1 MKKFCLNLKSSD
13 KITFF
18 FTGFNFISL
27 VILLIWVNII
37 YFFAWYSDQKAESM
51 YDMDINYDMYNSQ
64 KSDNNLEAF
73 KEYILKKDTLI
84 IPIDG
89 GELICSNWVETRIH
103 SDVEKIK
110 DKLFYN
116 SWEKI
121 FFIFT
126 QYYDDIWE
134 VKVFFD
140 TTPYVKSQLLIIKIS
155 IIIILFLIIIYY
167 FIARIMTKKAFKN
180 MRQFTTDVSH
190 EFKTPLMVIDSQID
204 LYNKK
209 LEKKKISWNDTNLLL
224 TKVKENTY
232 KLNNLLETFL
242 LLSRL
247 ENSLQCLNTQEIDF
261 EEYIKKLV
269 SNSGLLN
276 EKKLKID
283 YNIFKKTK
291 LKIENNTFNILFE
304 NILSNAIKFSK
315 LWWKIE
321 IWSNKTS
328 FWIKDNWVWIE
339 KAKLK
344 KIWKKFYKNDT
355 NKEWF
360 WVGLFIVKRLCE
372 LYNWKIEV
380 KSEPWKGTV
389 FIIKFK

>member
-1 MKKFCLNLKSSD
+1 MKQFCLNLKSSD
-13 KITFF
+13 KITFL
-18 FTGFNFISL
+18 FTGFNFLSL
-27 VILLIWVNII
+27 IILLIWVNII
-37 YFFAWYSDQKAESM
+37 YFFAWYSAQKAESM
-51 YDMDINYDMYNSQ
+51 YDMNINYDMYNAQ

-73 KEYILKKDTLI
+73 KEYILRKDTLI
-84 IPIDG
+84 IPKDG

-110 DKLFYN
+110 DQLFYN
-116 SWEKI
+116 NWEKI

-167 FIARIMTKKAFKN
+167 FIAKIMTKNAFKN

-209 LEKKKISWNDTNLLL
+209 LEKKKISWNDTSLLL

-242 LLSRL
+242 LLSRI
-247 ENSLQCLNTQEIDF
+247 EDNLQCLNKQEIDF
-261 EEYIKKLV
+261 EKYIKILV
-269 SNSGLLN
+269 SSTVSLN
-276 EKKLKID
+276 DKSLKIS
-283 YNIFKKTK
+283 YNIFKNTK
-291 LKIENNTFNILFE
+291 LRIEKNTFNILFE

-315 LWWKIE
+315 IWWNIE
-321 IWSNKTS
+321 IWSNKNS
-328 FWIKDNWVWIE
+328 FWIKDNWEWIE
-339 KAKLK
+339 KEKLK
-344 KIWKKFYKNDT
+344 KIWRKFYKNDA

-380 KSEPWKGTV
+380 KSEIWKGSI